1 MGGIAAAKG
10 MRLRRGIAL
19 EPRDEGALNGRDI
32 ADSRALLV
40 ALIAA
45 FGLVAAG
52 RAPAAETGA
61 AGCYAQLPSALTRGL
76 TATSDCFQPF
86 CSASICR
93 R

>member
-1 MGGIAAAKG
+1 MAKG
-10 MRLRRGIAL
+10 MRLRRPIAL
-19 EPRDEGALNGRDI
+19 EPTDEGAVMGETSLIRT
-32 ADSRALLV
+32 ALLV

-61 AGCYAQLPSALTRGL
+61 AGCYAQLPSALTNGL